1 MAKKD
6 VLLLHNYNEDTIF
19 DKKILKTELKFCG
32 ARNAYGIGEEQPT
45 HPAAAPGPYIA
56 LV

>member
-32 ARNAYGIGEEQPT
+32 ASNAYGIEEEQPT

>member
-6 VLLLHNYNEDTIF
+6 VLLLHNCNEDIIF
-19 DKKILKTELKFCG
+19 DKKILKIDLKFSC
-32 ARNAYGIGEEQPT
+32 ASNAGVIGEEQPM
-45 HPAAAPGPYIA
+45 HPAAAPIPYIA